1 MDGMPETEPGR
12 PSTARLVAAFAALYL
27 IWGSTYIAIL
37 FAIETLPPLIM
48 AGVRFLVAGAV
59 LYAFARLR
67 GTPAPARRQWG
78 PAAVVGGLLLL
89 CGNGAVVLAE
99 LTVPS
104 GIVALLVALVP
115 AWMVAFEWA
124 RPRGVRPT
132 GRTLAGL
139 VVGFAGIVILV
150 GPAELAGQERVH
162 LLGAVTVLL
171 GSIAWA
177 GGSIYAR
184 GADLPRSALLT
195 TAMQMLVGGAL
206 LALAGLAR
214 GEAAGVDVAAF
225 SLRSV
230 LALAYLVVFGS
241 LIGYTAYIWLLQV
254 STPARV
260 STYAYVNPL
269 VAVFLG
275 WALAGEPVGPR
286 VLLAAAVIVGAVAV
300 ITGGGRGRRGAVRG
314 LTRAEGGRH
323 IGRSSV
329 LQGPLGQPTR
339 AGEGQ

>member
-1 MDGMPETEPGR
+1 MAEAEPGGA
-12 PSTARLVAAFAALYL
+12 STARLVAAFAALYL

-67 GTPAPARRQWG
+67 GTPAPPRRQWG

-104 GIVALLVALVP
+104 GVVALLVALVP
-115 AWMVAFEWA
+115 AWMTAFEWL

-150 GPAELAGQERVH
+150 GPAELAGQERIHV
-162 LLGAVTVLL
+162 LGAVTVLF

-177 GGSIYAR
+177 AGSIYAR
-184 GADLPRSALLT
+184 GANLPRSALLT

-206 LALAGLAR
+206 LVLAGLAR

-300 ITGGGRGRRGAVRG
+300 ITGGGRGRRGAARG
-314 LTRAEGGRH
+314 LTGTEGGRH
-323 IGRSSV
+323 IARPAV
-329 LQGPLGQPTR
+329 RPGPLGQPTR
-339 AGEGQ
+339 AREGQ

>member
-1 MDGMPETEPGR
+1 MAEAEPGR

-67 GTPAPARRQWG
+67 GTPAPPRRQWG

-115 AWMVAFEWA
+115 AWMMAFEWL

-132 GRTLAGL
+132 RRTLAGL

-162 LLGAVTVLL
+162 VLGAVTVLF

-177 GGSIYAR
+177 AGSIYAR
-184 GADLPRSALLT
+184 GANLPRSALLT

-206 LALAGLAR
+206 LVLAGLAR

-230 LALAYLVVFGS
+230 LALGYLVVFGS

-275 WALAGEPVGPR
+275 WALAGEPVGAR

-300 ITGGGRGRRGAVRG
+300 ITSGGRGGRGAARG
-314 LTRAEGGRH
+314 LTGAAGGRH
-323 IGRSSV
+323 IARAAV
-329 LQGPLGQPTR
+329 RPGPLGQSMR